1 MGTFQKRKKGK
12 KGGRKGNKIIFTIY
26 SEQGVKLAAAS
37 AYLLF
42 FYHRE
47 PQVGQRTRHWVSMRE
62 EVKAKD
68 INEALQRGCALN

>member
-1 MGTFQKRKKGK
+1 M
-12 KGGRKGNKIIFTIY
+12 
-26 SEQGVKLAAAS
+26 KLAAAS

-42 FYHRE
+42 FYHLE
-47 PQVGQRTRHWVSMRE
+47 PPVGQWTRHWVSMRG